1 MLKLD
6 KICYHYKK
14 DEKNILNNVCAN
26 FEVGK
31 FTTIVGPSGSG
42 KTTMLS
48 ILAGMDVPT
57 SGTIMIDEENLA
69 GMDLDFYRREKISMI
84 FQAFHLFPLLTV
96 MENVCYPADLDVAKA
111 KELLI
116 SVGISEEK
124 HNRYPSNLSG
134 GEQQRVAIARSLSTK
149 AKVILADEP
158 TGNLDQTN
166 SKAIVSMLKNLAHE
180 KGYAVVVVTHDLDI
194 AKEADAVY
202 RMSDGQLSLTAKT

>member
-124 HNRYPSNLSG
+124 QNRYPSNLPG